1 MSSVEDEP
9 DEAHELGQAAPQP
22 PPPPYPPWQDPPPTF
37 YLPAPAYEPGEA
49 LPQPPQPPYP
59 PQTTE
64 CESEEEAMEE
74 EPLKNRLAMVW
85 NRGPWI
91 GMMGE
96 RAPGPI
102 FENICNG
109 SVKTGRW
116 VMGYRF
122 TPLGIVPNVGNHL
135 PLWETRI
142 GGSWIRSWI
151 SRGS

>member
-1 MSSVEDEP
+1 MESRDLS
-9 DEAHELGQAAPQP
+9 
-22 PPPPYPPWQDPPPTF
+22 WQHPPPTV
-37 YLPAPAYEPGEA
+37 YPTAPAYEPGEV
-49 LPQPPQPPYP
+49 L

-64 CESEEEAMEE
+64 YEPEEQTISLSPPPQQIMFAPTLHMEE
-74 EPLKNRLAMVW
+74 QQLKNRLAMVW

-109 SVKTGRW
+109 SVKPGRW
-116 VMGYRF
+116 VMGYCF
-122 TPLGIVPNVGNHL
+122 TPLGIVPIVGNHL